1 MRPKIKIHIAITV
14 AVMAFIFLQSA
25 LPGDLSGA
33 ESGLLVNIL
42 HEITGI
48 DPNILSVLVRKIAHF
63 TEYMILG
70 ICLQKNA
77 DDWRHYLS
85 EKNNVSSSN
94 NYPDVRNNAREQ
106 NNAGEKNSPDR
117 SNNNARGSN
126 SIAHSS
132 NSNISGCNN
141 ARASN
146 DNADGSASAIKYSL
160 CAWATGTIY
169 SITDEIHQMFVPG
182 RACAP
187 LDMLIDSA
195 GVAAGVIIA
204 GMMARKK

>member
-1 MRPKIKIHIAITV
+1 MRPKTKIHIAITV

-33 ESGLLVNIL
+33 ESGILVNIL
-42 HEITGI
+42 HEITKI
-48 DPNILSVLVRKIAHF
+48 DQDILSTLVRKIAHF

-94 NYPDVRNNAREQ
+94 NYPDVRNNACEQ

-117 SNNNARGSN
+117 SNNNARSR
-126 SIAHSS
+126 I
-132 NSNISGCNN
+132 NN
-141 ARASN
+141 ADRSV
-146 DNADGSASAIKYSL
+146 SAIKYSTY
-160 CAWATGTIY
+160 AWAAGTLY
-169 SITDEIHQMFVPG
+169 AVTDEIHQLFVPG

-204 GMMARKK
+204 GILRNNK

>member
-1 MRPKIKIHIAITV
+1 MRAKIKIHIAITF
-14 AVMAFIFLQSA
+14 AVMAFIFIQSA

-48 DPNILSVLVRKIAHF
+48 DPNILSILVRKIAHF

-77 DDWRHYLS
+77 DDWR
-85 EKNNVSSSN
+85 KNAN
-94 NYPDVRNNAREQ
+94 
-106 NNAGEKNSPDR
+106 
-117 SNNNARGSN
+117 
-126 SIAHSS
+126 SS
-132 NSNISGCNN
+132 NSNARSSNSNTGDCNN
-141 ARASN
+141 ARTNSDKAY
-146 DNADGSASAIKYSL
+146 GSALAIKYSL
-160 CAWATGTIY
+160 YAWAAGAIY
-169 SITDEIHQMFVPG
+169 SVTDEIHQMFVPG

-204 GMMARKK
+204 GMMASKKE

>member
-1 MRPKIKIHIAITV
+1 MHSKTKIHIAITI

-77 DDWRHYLS
+77 DDW
-85 EKNNVSSSN
+85 KNNALGSN
-94 NYPDVRNNAREQ
+94 SIAR
-106 NNAGEKNSPDR
+106 S
-117 SNNNARGSN
+117 SN

-141 ARASN
+141 ARASS

-160 CAWATGTIY
+160 CVWAVGAIY
-169 SITDEIHQMFVPG
+169 SVTDEIHQMFVPG

-204 GMMARKK
+204 GMMANSKK